1 MCIRDSATGV
11 IDDYYHREYSNPV
24 ELHDGGEAA
33 SSLLRAAEAA
43 FMSRGMNAVV
53 VVCPAAWTSKIAV
66 LERAGYKTA
75 IMWMIKR

>member
-1 MCIRDSATGV
+1 M
-11 IDDYYHREYSNPV
+11 
-24 ELHDGGEAA
+24 EAA

-43 FMSRGMNAVV
+43 FVDRGMSAAV
-53 VVCPAAWTSKIAV
+53 VVCPAAWTSKITV